1 MTEKDHYIAALI
13 VKHLANSLNEAEQA
27 ELTGWINEEEH
38 HRDLFTEMTD
48 PQQLTTHLQQ
58 FYAYDSERISQK
70 ISQHIPQFNE
80 APIGIRTVYLR
91 KWGWAAAVAL
101 LLTGGAYYWT
111 SHLHNK
117 PVEIVSAP
125 ANIEP
130 GKQGA
135 ILTLADGREVVLDSL
150 RNGIVASQSGASIV
164 LSEGQLVYDPTTAGS
179 MDVQYNKMTTPA
191 GRQFQVTLP
200 DGTSAW
206 LNAASS
212 IRFPTVFSGNERRV
226 EVTGEVYFDVVR
238 NANQPFIVAVKDKI
252 DIEVLGTTFNVNAYE
267 NEHAIRATLINGSI
281 RVGVPSTDHKK
292 AVVLQQGQQ
301 AKVVDKLITVA
312 DNQDPEKILAWK
324 NGLFNFDGANLEEVM
339 RELERWYDIE
349 VVYENGIPNSDKFIG
364 EMTRQIALTD
374 LLDILK
380 RFQVDFRVEGRKL
393 VVLNK

>member
-1 MTEKDHYIAALI
+1 MTEKNHYIAVLI
-13 VKHLANSLNEAEQA
+13 VKYLDNSLNEAEEA
-27 ELTGWINEEEH
+27 ELNAWINAEQH

-48 PQQLTTHLQQ
+48 PQQLVTHLQQ
-58 FYAYDSERISQK
+58 FNAYDSEK
-70 ISQHIPQFNE
+70 ISRKIGQRIPEFNA
-80 APIGIRTVYLR
+80 APAGIRPVYLR
-91 KWGWAAAVAL
+91 KWGWAAAIAML
-101 LLTGGAYYWT
+101 LIGGSYYWA
-111 SHLHNK
+111 SQLRN
-117 PVEIVSAP
+117 SP
-125 ANIEP
+125 AGIAAGPAIIEP

-150 RNGIVASQSGASIV
+150 HNGIVASQSGASIV
-164 LSEGQLVYDPTTAGS
+164 LSEGQLVYDPTVARN

-200 DGTSAW
+200 DGSNVW

-212 IRFPTVFSGNERRV
+212 IRFPTSFAGNERRV
-226 EVTGEVYFDVVR
+226 EVTGEVYFDVVK

-252 DIEVLGTTFNVNAYE
+252 DIEVLGTSFNVNAYE
-267 NEHAIRATLINGSI
+267 NEHSIRATLINGSI
-281 RVGVPSTDHKK
+281 RVGVPSTDLKK
-292 AVVLQQGQQ
+292 AVILQHNQQ
-301 AKVVDKLITVA
+301 AKVIDKLITVE

-339 RELERWYDIE
+339 RELERWYNIE
-349 VVYENGIPNSDKFIG
+349 VVYENGIPDSDKFIG

-393 VVLNK
+393 IVLNK